1 MADEHS
7 TVKKSIDEVYTPE
20 ANVRSILLMM
30 RLLILFILCGLATG
44 LGIGAYQLLSN
55 QEFGRF
61 NLNLDEMSIQISN
74 GFRDHYSRFQLTQQ
88 ITSNIYRSYIR
99 ESSHGEMP
107 FVTLP
112 GNKSITFE
120 N

>member
-7 TVKKSIDEVYTPE
+7 MDKKSIDEVYTPD
-20 ANVRSILLMM
+20 ANVRSILLMT
-30 RLLILFILCGLATG
+30 RLIILFILCGLATG

-55 QEFGRF
+55 QEFVRF
-61 NLNLDEMSIQISN
+61 NRNLNEMSIQISN
-74 GFRDHYSRFQLTQQ
+74 GFRNQYSRFKLTEQ

-99 ESSHGEMP
+99 ESAPKEMP